1 MSVEH
6 ESKVSVEQAESDATD
21 SAPHNAT
28 SADGGSSNGGSP
40 DGGERGLTGSAQAQA
55 ASRARRIGGGSRPT
69 PGPRATPGS
78 GVKPGRQPESGS
90 RRGAGRG
97 SVLGRRGMSGLG
109 LGTPRKA
116 DEGDAATPRSS
127 RTAES
132 ARRRPSPVPRTR
144 AAVRE
149 QSRPALLAWLPAV
162 IAAALVVAL
171 VVVDLLLYA
180 SWRDQPSKAE
190 RREQLLASVNS
201 SVAKVLSYDYR
212 HLDQDAN
219 AAAAG
224 LTGTFKDDYT
234 KSMAT
239 TVKKDAPGVKAIV
252 TGEVGSSGI
261 ASVSGDGKQAVVL
274 ILGQQTV
281 SNTSLKSPRLD
292 SVSLRVT
299 ATLVHGK
306 WLIAKLDQL

>member
-6 ESKVSVEQAESDATD
+6 ESKLTAEQAESDA
-21 SAPHNAT
+21 PNGAT
-28 SADGGSSNGGSP
+28 ERNLDVGTPDGGSSDGS
-40 DGGERGLTGSAQAQA
+40 ERGLTGSAQAQA
-55 ASRARRIGGGSRPT
+55 ASRARRIGGGSRPM
-69 PGPRATPGS
+69 PGPRTTPGT
-78 GVKPGRQPESGS
+78 KPGRQPATGS
-90 RRGAGRG
+90 RRGSVLTRRG
-97 SVLGRRGMSGLG
+97 SSGLG
-109 LGTPRKA
+109 LSTPREA
-116 DEGDAATPRSS
+116 DEGDTARQRST
-127 RTAES
+127 RTRES
-132 ARRRPSPVPRTR
+132 ARRRPSPIPRTR
-144 AAVRE
+144 AAMRE
-149 QSRPALLAWLPAV
+149 QSPPAFLAWLPAV

-171 VVVDLLLYA
+171 VVVDVLLYA
-180 SWRDQPSKAE
+180 SWRGQPSKAE

-299 ATLVHGK
+299 ATLVNGK